1 METYSILKDLAII
14 LVVAKTFGLIA
25 RKCKAPMV
33 VGEII
38 AGLVL
43 GPVLHILEQTD
54 FLTYMSEIGVILI
67 MFSAGLETNL
77 EELKKSGF
85 QAFMIACVGVAVP
98 FVGGALLYIAF
109 HGFDGFGTEN
119 FFRALFI
126 GSIMTATS
134 VGITV
139 ETLRELGY
147 LKGSVGQIILSAAII
162 DDVIGIVV
170 LTLVIGLKDTETKPS
185 TVLLHTLLFF
195 VFASLGGILI
205 YKLFKKFDARYPHS
219 RRIPILGFALCFG
232 MAYLAE
238 QYFGIADITGAYVAG
253 IILCNSK
260 DADYIDRKVS
270 VSNYMIFGPIF
281 FVLIG
286 IKTDLSSLTMDML
299 WFSLAFVAV
308 ALISKVIGC
317 GLCAACFK
325 HKFME
330 CLKIGVGMMTR
341 GEVALIITQKGISLG
356 FIDTTYF
363 SAVILLIIISSISV
377 PILLKLLYAKSPDT
391 DVVA

>member
-377 PILLKLLYAKSPDT
+377 PILLKLLYAKSPDP
-391 DVVA
+391 DVA

>member
-77 EELKKSGF
+77 DELKKSGF

-98 FVGGALLYIAF
+98 FIGGTVLYLLF

-119 FFRALFI
+119 FFKGLFI

-139 ETLRELGY
+139 ETLRELGF
-147 LKGSVGQIILSAAII
+147 LKGKVGQIILSSAII
-162 DDVIGIVV
+162 DDVIGIIV
-170 LTLVIGLKDTETKPS
+170 LTLVIGLKDTETKPT
-185 TVLLHTLLFF
+185 TVLLHTVLFF
-195 VFASLGGILI
+195 VFAILGGILI
-205 YKLFKKFDARYPHS
+205 YKLFKRFDARYPHS
-219 RRIPILGFALCFG
+219 RRIPIIGFALCFG

-308 ALISKVIGC
+308 ALIAKVIGC